1 MPEEL
6 GDLDV
11 KIKDIIKEGYFSSF
25 AKGLLPEPVQRVM
38 DTPYRA
44 GPEDYNYMSRS
55 QDAVDQA
62 KQLASKHGI
71 NPATPQLRN
80 KLPNKLNYISYL
92 SQYDL
97 ADHINDLD
105 DATKQELIKA
115 LPPPKP

>member
-1 MPEEL
+1 M
-6 GDLDV
+6 
-11 KIKDIIKEGYFSSF
+11 KINEIVNEGLVSSF
-25 AKGLLPEPVQRVM
+25 AKGLLPEPVQRVI

-62 KQLASKHGI
+62 KQLAGKHGI
-71 NPATPQLRN
+71 NPATPKLRG
-80 KLPNKLNYISYL
+80 KLPNNLNYVSYL

-105 DATKQELIKA
+105 DATKQQLIKA
-115 LPPPKP
+115 FGIPPPKP